1 MGSYKLPLKTTIDCL
16 AAKARPGRL
25 LLTLLVAFSSSL
37 VCVNS
42 SAGPSIVPDDI
53 AYKPKTAPAETNM
66 GDVIVG
72 TADLPGNP
80 SSSTATTQ
88 PAQPPTTQTTEYMGN
103 NLCPDHSGAH
113 INLQKSLTITRFL
126 RATPYSANAGNL
138 FAAESEIP
146 ALIRTQLN
154 ENFQSIS
161 PNVLAFGFADAGSN
175 ETQLKQ
181 QAQKIAR
188 QARTQFVL
196 SGTIDDMS
204 MSAPNATYN
213 PNLYR
218 QAANLF
224 HDVTTIKKFDK
235 RTRILNLSVQLRDGF
250 TGELLFN
257 KQFSTSGIWNTREPI
272 GFDSP
277 AFYKTHYGKQ
287 IKSLTE
293 KISKDVAQVVHCQP
307 FMASIDSQPGQAQIV
322 LHGGANNGLHA
333 GDTLSLYQVVVVGSN
348 TEYQVNETR
357 LVKRDTRL
365 HLSEV
370 YPSHSVAQVEGGSY
384 LNGHYLAV
392 GE

>member
-1 MGSYKLPLKTTIDCL
+1 MGSYISPLQVRQV
-16 AAKARPGRL
+16 ARPRMGRL
-25 LLTLLVAFSSSL
+25 LLTLSLAFGSSL
-37 VCVNS
+37 LCTHSV
-42 SAGPSIVPDDI
+42 AGPSIVPDDI
-53 AYKPKTAPAETNM
+53 AYKPKTTPAEDQTN
-66 GDVIVG
+66 DVVVG
-72 TADLPGNP
+72 TAELPGAP
-80 SSSTATTQ
+80 PATATPYPDQ
-88 PAQPPTTQTTEYMGN
+88 IPAPETTQYMGN
-103 NLCPDHSGAH
+103 NLCPDHSGTH
-113 INLQKSLTITRFL
+113 INLQKSVTITRFL
-126 RATPYSANAGNL
+126 RASPQSANAGNL
-138 FAAESEIP
+138 FAAESEVP
-146 ALIRTQLN
+146 ALIRTQLST
-154 ENFQSIS
+154 NFHSIS
-161 PNVLAFGFADAGSN
+161 PNVLAFGFANPTLN

-204 MSAPNATYN
+204 MSAPDTTYN

-235 RTRILNLSVQLRDGF
+235 RTRVMNLSVQLRDGF

-257 KQFSTSGIWNTREPI
+257 KQFSASGIWNTRAPI

-287 IKSLTE
+287 VSLLTE
-293 KISKDVAQVVHCQP
+293 KASREIAQVIHCQP
-307 FMASIDSQPGQAQIV
+307 FMASVDSQPGQAQIL

-333 GDTLSLYQVVVVGSN
+333 GDTLSLYQLIVVGSN

-370 YPSHSVAQVEGGSY
+370 YPSHSIAQVEGGSY

-392 GE
+392 SE

>member
-1 MGSYKLPLKTTIDCL
+1 MGSSTLKITANWSKRLQLTI
-16 AAKARPGRL
+16 L
-25 LLTLLVAFSSSL
+25 LAFSSSL
-37 VCVNS
+37 FSVACN
-42 SAGPSIVPDDI
+42 AGPSIVPDDI
-53 AYKPKTAPAETNM
+53 AYKPKTQPEPVVA
-66 GDVIVG
+66 GSDVVVG
-72 TADLPGNP
+72 TAELPG
-80 SSSTATTQ
+80 STSPTPQPGQTAPATRTTQ
-88 PAQPPTTQTTEYMGN
+88 YMGS
-103 NLCPDHSGAH
+103 NLCPDHSGSH
-113 INLQKSLTITRFL
+113 INLQKSLAITRFL
-126 RATPYSANAGNL
+126 RNSPQSANAGNL
-138 FAAESEIP
+138 FAAESEVP
-146 ALIRTQLN
+146 ALIRAQLRD
-154 ENFQSIS
+154 NFQSIS
-161 PNVLAFGFADAGSN
+161 PGVLAFGFADPASN

-196 SGTIDDMS
+196 SGTIDDMN
-204 MSAPNATYN
+204 MTAPGTTYN

-218 QAANLF
+218 EAANLF

-235 RTRILNLSVQLRDGF
+235 RTRVMNLSVQLRDGF
-250 TGELLFN
+250 TGELLLN
-257 KQFSTSGIWNTREPI
+257 KQFSTSGIWNTRAPI

-287 IKSLTE
+287 VTLLTE
-293 KISKDVAQVVHCQP
+293 EISREVAQVIHCQP
-307 FMASIDSQPGQAQIV
+307 FMASIDSQPGQAQIL

-370 YPSHSVAQVEGGSY
+370 YPSHSIAQVEGGSY

>member
-1 MGSYKLPLKTTIDCL
+1 MGSYTSHLQAGRTAKTRI
-16 AAKARPGRL
+16 GRL
-25 LLTLLVAFSSSL
+25 LLTLLVAFGSSL
-37 VCVNS
+37 ICAQS
-42 SAGPSIVPDDI
+42 IAGPSIVPDDI
-53 AYKPKTAPAETNM
+53 AYKPKTAPVEVKSN
-66 GDVIVG
+66 DVVVG
-72 TADLPGNP
+72 TAELPGTVTP
-80 SSSTATTQ
+80 ATATATPGQ
-88 PAQPPTTQTTEYMGN
+88 MPATQTTQYIGS

-126 RATPYSANAGNL
+126 RNSPQSANAGNL
-138 FAAESEIP
+138 FAAEGEIP
-146 ALIRTQLN
+146 ALIRTQLSD
-154 ENFQSIS
+154 NFQSIS
-161 PNVLAFGFADAGSN
+161 PNVIPFGFADPTSN

-204 MSAPNATYN
+204 MSAPDTTYN

-257 KQFSTSGIWNTREPI
+257 KQFSASGIWNTRAPI

-287 IKSLTE
+287 VTLLTE
-293 KISKDVAQVVHCQP
+293 KISREVAQVIHCQP
-307 FMASIDSQPGQAQIV
+307 FMASIDSQPGQVQIL

-348 TEYQVNETR
+348 TEYQVSETR

-370 YPSHSVAQVEGGSY
+370 YPSHSIAEVEGGSY